1 MDQIFINCA
10 RELAER
16 KLREGKYREVLSIL
30 EALEAQGEKQQLI
43 PFCRE
48 MKALENMA
56 VKRWRE
62 DMGNRFADVTN
73 DYSVL
78 RLLGEG
84 GQSWNYLVRDPKG
97 QWLAM
102 KARKTSRLRLPERDL
117 FDLSQYST
125 PSFPVGSNLETLL
138 SECLEPFL
146 LEKLRDHPNVIH
158 MKDWLLAYVNG
169 AVCVRI
175 FNEPLLPLRFC
186 KGRDVARLGLD
197 ICSALCE
204 MHRQNIYHRDVKP
217 GNIYV
222 DRAGRFKLGDFG
234 SAVIVSEGM
243 GSDGRRKSFTAANFD
258 DTIPASITAP
268 PFWDVP
274 PSCFDDAEPAE
285 LTAYDIRS
293 LGYVMA
299 HLLLRDH
306 CGADRLEALGPV
318 DIMQYREEFE
328 ASELGRIILRAAE
341 TTTSSE
347 PDGPSVISK
356 GYASVEEMRRALQGV
371 AGAPEDVRED
381 FDRFFNAD
389 CRDQLMIQYPNGLTE
404 PHDGRIV
411 RDGENV
417 RFILTHYG
425 HEAPSAITMTRRTT
439 PIAGGSDADRP
450 LMMRGDLTYG
460 NGETQVLDPN
470 CFQDGSEV
478 EIVAEYPDGFEAR
491 WTVEMAPEPKP
502 PVFTPPEPL
511 DWDTPGIFWEE

>member
-16 KLREGKYREVLSIL
+16 KLREGKYPEALSIL
-30 EALEAQGEKQQLI
+30 EALEAQGEQQKLI

-56 VKRWRE
+56 LKRWLEDRE
-62 DMGNRFADVTN
+62 NRFADVAN

-84 GQSWNYLVRDPKG
+84 GQSWNYLVRDPEG

-102 KARKTSRLRLPERDL
+102 KARKYSRLRLPEADL
-117 FDLSQYST
+117 FGLSQDS
-125 PSFPVGSNLETLL
+125 PPPFPEGSALEALL
-138 SECLEPFL
+138 SDCLAPFL
-146 LEKLRDHPNVIH
+146 LEKLRGHPNVIH
-158 MKDWLLAYVNG
+158 MKNWLLTDVDG
-169 AVCVRI
+169 EVCVRI
-175 FNEPLLPLRFC
+175 FTEPLLPLRLY
-186 KGRDVARLGLD
+186 KGRDAARLGLD
-197 ICSALCE
+197 ICSALRE
-204 MHRQNIYHRDVKP
+204 MHRRNIYHRDVKP

-222 DRAGRFKLGDFG
+222 DRDGRFKLGDFG
-234 SAVIVSEGM
+234 SAVIVSEGT
-243 GSDGRRKSFTAANFD
+243 GSDGRRHSFTAANFD
-258 DTIPASITAP
+258 DTIPMSMTAP

-274 PSCFDDAEPAE
+274 PTCFDNAEPAE

-299 HLLLRDH
+299 HLLLRDR
-306 CGADRLEALGPV
+306 CDADSLEARGPV

-328 ASELGRIILRAAE
+328 VSELGRIILRAAE

-347 PDGPSVISK
+347 PDGTSAICK
-356 GYASVEEMRRALQGV
+356 GYTSVEEMRRALQGV
-371 AGAPEDVRED
+371 VGAPEDVRGD

-389 CRDQLMIQYPNGLTE
+389 CRDQLMIQHPKGVTE
-404 PHDGRIV
+404 LHDGRMV

-439 PIAGGSDADRP
+439 PIAGESDADRP

-470 CFQDGSEV
+470 CFRDGSEV
-478 EIVAEYPDGFEAR
+478 EITAEYPDGFEAR
-491 WTVEMAPEPKP
+491 WKVEMAPEPKP
-502 PVFTPPEPL
+502 PVFIPPEPPI
-511 DWDTPGIFWEE
+511 WDDIDTVWD